1 MAVRSSNNVW
11 IPPNGINGGPAFT
24 TIGGEDSA
32 PVLALPGNGRFPG
45 SLGGEIEAD
54 NASALKLS
62 NLTIGTLFMGRYQLV
77 KFTSAIV
84 RGEIVAWDTLANN
97 GLADYEVT
105 HTFAATAAFK
115 AGVALFT
122 DASATGKFGFIQ
134 TDGLA
139 NMLYDDNTD
148 TTIGD
153 LVFTGTAANTP
164 AAAATVVAI
173 DDADVTTLA
182 GAVGVFKYIVGI
194 AYETPAAS
202 VLRRVLMNP
211 MGFYRNVG
219 RG

>member
-11 IPPNGINGGPAFT
+11 IPPNGINGGPAFAA
-24 TIGGEDSA
+24 IGGEDSA
-32 PVLALPGNGRFPG
+32 PVLALAGNSRFPG

-62 NLTIGTLFMGRYQLV
+62 NTTIGTLFMGRYQLV
-77 KFTSAIV
+77 KFTTAIT
-84 RGEIVAWDTLANN
+84 RGQLVFWDTLANN

-105 HTFAATAAFK
+105 GTSTAATAFR

-122 DASATGKFGFIQ
+122 DAAATGKFGFIQ

-139 NMLYDDNTD
+139 NMLYANAAVG
-148 TTIGD
+148 TIG
-153 LVFTGTAANTP
+153 LEVLQATAINVGLLTVNTVNTI
-164 AAAATVVAI
+164 ADATAI
-173 DDADVTTLA
+173 T
-182 GAVGVFKYIVGI
+182 AVELRAIVGI
-194 AYETPAAS
+194 AYETPTQNA
-202 VLRRVLMNP
+202 VRRVLMNP